1 MKTTTCNNENEF
13 IEKWGRVIEEFDKRG
28 GDGRA
33 IAESLDYLYA
43 AYSDGLPTWLAGLY
57 DKEVGGFYYS
67 NSARDNKGFLP
78 DIESTVQA
86 MNFMRSSG
94 MVSSAKEL
102 PEEMKKGIERFVK
115 GLQSSDDG
123 FIYHPQWG
131 KDITD
136 SRRGRDMMW
145 ACVASEQLEFT
156 LPYPTA
162 NERLKD
168 ASKNEEDEKQNG
180 MPEFLSSKEAMIKYL
195 DGFDWVNDAYYAGNM
210 IAAQAQQIIAAGLA
224 DTVVEYVNQ
233 YQNPENGF
241 WYKDVDMHYGIN
253 GFMKITSLYIKAGA
267 PIPRAE
273 LAADSAMSLLL
284 TDEIGTTVCHLYN
297 VWVSLTAILYSLRKS
312 KNPEDTEAAERI
324 AKKLLKIAPLAIRN
338 SRTKSGVFQ
347 KDDGSFSYIRERS
360 CHRSQGAPV
369 CLPNMDEGD
378 VNASCISSTGIISN
392 IYSALEAGCVKVPLY
407 TEKDYAAFL
416 SVLKLDLS

>member
-1 MKTTTCNNENEF
+1 MKTTTCNNEIEF
-13 IEKWGRVIEEFDKRG
+13 LEKWGRVIEEFDKRG

-67 NSARDNKGFLP
+67 NSARDNDGFLP

-86 MNFMRSSG
+86 LNFMRSSG
-94 MVSSAKEL
+94 MVSSVREL
-102 PEEMKKGIERFVK
+102 PEEMKKGVERFVK
-115 GLQSSDDG
+115 GLQSADDG

-145 ACVASEQLEFT
+145 ACVAAENFGFS

-162 NERLKD
+162 NERLK
-168 ASKNEEDEKQNG
+168 SNLNNGNKEMNE
-180 MPEFLSSKEAMIKYL
+180 MPEHFGSKEAMIKYL
-195 DGFDWVNDAYYAGNM
+195 DELDWVNNSYYAGNM
-210 IAAQAQQIIAAGLA
+210 IAAQAQQIMAAGLA

-273 LAADSAMSLLL
+273 LAAESAMSLLL

-312 KNPEDTEAAERI
+312 KSAEDAAAAERI
-324 AKKLLKIAPLAIRN
+324 AKKLLKIAPIAIRN
-338 SRTKSGVFQ
+338 SRTKSSVFQ
-347 KDDGSFSYIRERS
+347 KEDGSFSYMRENS
-360 CHRSQGAPV
+360 CWRSQGAPV
-369 CLPNMDEGD
+369 SLQNMNEGD

-392 IYSALEAGCVKVPLY
+392 IYSALDAGSFKVPLY
-407 TEKDYAAFL
+407 TKKDYTAFI
-416 SVLKLDLS
+416 SAMKLD